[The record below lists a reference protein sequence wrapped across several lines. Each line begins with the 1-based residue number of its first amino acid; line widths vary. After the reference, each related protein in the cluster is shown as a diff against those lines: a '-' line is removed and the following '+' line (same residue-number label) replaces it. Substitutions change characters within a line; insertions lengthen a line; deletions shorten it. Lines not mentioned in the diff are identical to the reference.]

1 MYIYTLNRLYII
13 SDLFVAFYTYTLLM
27 FLEPLE
33 NIPILN
39 FSNSFTRLFR
49 LFEFFSIYMVSAED
63 KDELCISLTKEE
75 MLFLSRKAS
84 EADLSLNE
92 FIETILSSYIEE

>member
-1 MYIYTLNRLYII
+1 
-13 SDLFVAFYTYTLLM
+13 
-27 FLEPLE
+27 
-33 NIPILN
+33 
-39 FSNSFTRLFR
+39 
-49 LFEFFSIYMVSAED
+49 MVSGED

-92 FIETILSSYIEE
+92 FIEIILSSYIGE

>member
-1 MYIYTLNRLYII
+1 
-13 SDLFVAFYTYTLLM
+13 
-27 FLEPLE
+27 
-33 NIPILN
+33 
-39 FSNSFTRLFR
+39 
-49 LFEFFSIYMVSAED
+49 MVSAED

-75 MLFLSRKAS
+75 ILCLSRKAS

>member
-1 MYIYTLNRLYII
+1 
-13 SDLFVAFYTYTLLM
+13 
-27 FLEPLE
+27 
-33 NIPILN
+33 
-39 FSNSFTRLFR
+39 
-49 LFEFFSIYMVSAED
+49 MVSAED

-75 MLFLSRKAS
+75 IHFLSRKAS